1 MTQPRAFRRT
11 PSRLWTITKSPL
23 VRTSFGRS
31 GGVPLEH
38 QKPTGFEP
46 KRNFGAKPKQ
56 SERPLD
62 NQGPVLELSLS
73 TGGGVADTGGGD
85 ECS

>member
-1 MTQPRAFRRT
+1 M
-11 PSRLWTITKSPL
+11 
-23 VRTSFGRS
+23 
-31 GGVPLEH
+31 EH